1 LTLNFINFK
10 PKFPKNLLAQ
20 SLINYGRKPQKPKT
34 MALIKRSQSTLFP
47 WISDLLD
54 EFFNTDIYNDLP
66 QVTSSV
72 PAVNI
77 KETDK
82 AYVIELAAPG
92 LKKDD
97 FQIELDN
104 NVLTISY
111 KKEDE
116 KEEKN
121 ETYTRREFYFT
132 EFKRSFTLPETA
144 NLDKIDAKYKDGIL
158 EITIEKKEEAQVKP
172 KKKISIK

>member
-1 LTLNFINFK
+1 
-10 PKFPKNLLAQ
+10 
-20 SLINYGRKPQKPKT
+20 
-34 MALIKRSQSTLFP
+34 MALVRRTSSMFP
-47 WISDLLD
+47 MLSDLLED
-54 EFFNTDIYNDLP
+54 FFNTDIFNDMP
-66 QVTSSV
+66 AVQSSI

-97 FQIELDN
+97 FEIDLDN

-111 KKEDE
+111 QKKDEKKEEDA
-116 KEEKN
+116 N
-121 ETYTRREFYFT
+121 YTRREFYFT

-144 NLDKIDAKYKDGIL
+144 DLEKIDAKYKDGIL
-158 EITIEKKEEAQVKP
+158 EITIEKKDEAKVKP
-172 KKKISIK
+172 RKKIQIK

>member
-1 LTLNFINFK
+1 
-10 PKFPKNLLAQ
+10 
-20 SLINYGRKPQKPKT
+20 
-34 MALIKRSQSTLFP
+34 MALVKRSQSTLFP
-47 WISDLLD
+47 WISDILD
-54 EFFNTDIYNDLP
+54 EFFNTDIFNDVP
-66 QVTSSV
+66 AVASSV

-97 FQIELDN
+97 FEIDLDN

-111 KKEDE
+111 KKKEE
-116 KEEKN
+116 KEEEDAN
-121 ETYTRREFYFT
+121 YTRREFYFT

>member
-1 LTLNFINFK
+1 
-10 PKFPKNLLAQ
+10 
-20 SLINYGRKPQKPKT
+20 
-34 MALIKRSQSTLFP
+34 MALVKRSQNALFP
-47 WISDLLD
+47 WFSDMLD
-54 EFFNTDIYNDLP
+54 EFLNTDIFNDMP
-66 QVTSSV
+66 QVASSV

-97 FQIELDN
+97 FDIDLDN

-111 KKEDE
+111 KK
-116 KEEKN
+116 KEEKKEEEGN
-121 ETYTRREFYFT
+121 YTRREFYFT

-144 NLDKIDAKYKDGIL
+144 NLEKIEAKYKDGIL
-158 EITIEKKEEAQVKP
+158 EVTIEKKEEAQVKP

>member
-1 LTLNFINFK
+1 
-10 PKFPKNLLAQ
+10 
-20 SLINYGRKPQKPKT
+20 
-34 MALIKRSQSTLFP
+34 MALVRRSQNTLFP

-54 EFFNTDIYNDLP
+54 EFFNTDIYNDVP
-66 QVTSSV
+66 AVQSSV

-97 FQIELDN
+97 FNIELEN

-111 KKEDE
+111 KRQEE
-116 KEEKN
+116 KEEEEAN
-121 ETYTRREFYFT
+121 YTRREFYFT
-132 EFKRSFTLPETA
+132 EFKRSFTLPEDA
-144 NLDKIDAKYKDGIL
+144 NLEKIDAKYKDGIL